1 MKQQHELPLLNRKLF
16 PNLVIVGG
24 TASGKTT
31 VAYQLAKL
39 IGFGVLDLDEWIE
52 KRNGRPIS
60 EIFLSEGEA
69 AFRRM
74 ETEALQGIQSILNHI
89 IIPGGGTLERE
100 ENWEMLKQ
108 LGPSIWLAT
117 PQSEIVHR
125 LLLHPEEI
133 ARRPKLAAILDIK
146 DPAARRASLEQHL
159 LDLDA
164 RRQERFKEADY
175 TMTISF
181 ATAGTCAQFIKGL
194 LLNGQTSDKS

>member
-1 MKQQHELPLLNRKLF
+1 LKHTHELPTLDRKLF

-74 ETEALQGIQSILNHI
+74 ETDALQGIQSILNHI

-117 PQSEIVHR
+117 PQSEIIHR

-133 ARRPKLAAILDIK
+133 ARRPKLAATLDIT

-164 RRQERFKEADY
+164 RRQEKFKEADY
-175 TMTISF
+175 TMTIGF
-181 ATAGTCAQFIKGL
+181 ATAGTCAQFIKRL
-194 LLNGQTSDKS
+194 LLYGQTPETN